1 MSDDLEHALTAIL
14 KDHCTY
20 DVVAASEHGLSVEL
34 WEQLSAGGFTGV
46 GVPEEVGGS
55 GGDLMDAA
63 AVIRVAARYAA
74 PLPLV
79 ESILE
84 VGGLC
89 AATGL
94 DFPTGPTAVAI
105 GTRDAP
111 IRAARTGSDWTFTGG
126 AERVPWARNVEHLIV
141 VGRSAEGED
150 VAGLVERD
158 ACTAQP
164 GLNLADEPRDAV
176 TLEGVTAA
184 PGRAVI
190 MPPSEVDALG
200 VRAALGRSL
209 QMAGA
214 LEGALALSIQYAN
227 ERVQFG
233 RPIGRFQAVQH
244 LIAALAGETAAA
256 VAVSDAAARAVL
268 AGGGELRVAAAKIR
282 TGMAAGEGARL
293 AHQVHGAIGYTR
305 EHRLQHLTRRL
316 WSWRDEHGS
325 EQMWATRLGHEFAS
339 SHADGVWDLV
349 TTVTGSTA

>member
-1 MSDDLEHALTAIL
+1 MNDDLEKALASIL
-14 KDHCTY
+14 DDHCTY

-34 WEQLSAGGFTGV
+34 WEQLSAGGFTSV

-55 GGDLMDAA
+55 GGNLMDAA
-63 AVIRVAARYAA
+63 SVIRVAARYAA

-89 AATGL
+89 ATTGL

-126 AERVPWARNVEHLIV
+126 AERVPWARNLEHLVV
-141 VGRSAEGED
+141 VGRTAEGEH

-158 ACTAQP
+158 GYTVQP

-176 TLEGVTAA
+176 TVDGVSVASE
-184 PGRAVI
+184 RAVV
-190 MPPSEVDALG
+190 MPASEVDALE

-214 LEGALALSIQYAN
+214 LEGALELSIQYAN

-233 RPIGRFQAVQH
+233 RPIGRFQAVQQ

-268 AGGGELRVAAAKIR
+268 AGGGDLRVAAAKVR
-282 TGMAAGEGARL
+282 TGMAAGEGARV

-305 EHRLQHLTRRL
+305 EHRLQQLTRRL

-325 EQMWATRLGHEFAS
+325 EQIWATRLGNEFAS

-349 TTVTGSTA
+349 ATVTGRTA